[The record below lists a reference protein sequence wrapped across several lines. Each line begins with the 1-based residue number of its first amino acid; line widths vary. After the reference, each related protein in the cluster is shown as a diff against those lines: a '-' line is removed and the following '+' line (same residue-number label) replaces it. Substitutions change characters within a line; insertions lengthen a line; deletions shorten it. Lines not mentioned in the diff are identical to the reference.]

1 VIETAFDGFPS
12 TFRWSA
18 DPRSWQ
24 QSGNCLEI
32 TAAPDTDMF
41 VDPLGDGLPVLSAP
55 RLLGIL
61 DGDLQLQARVG
72 VGFAATF
79 DAGVLLVWVDETN
92 WAKLCFEQSPQG
104 RFTVVSVVTRGRSD
118 DSNGFAVD
126 EREIWLRVSRLD
138 SAFAFHAS
146 TDGKFW
152 HLVRYFTLWPLA
164 RVAYGFEA
172 QSPTGSGCTAT
183 FRDIAWRPD
192 RLTDLR
198 DGS

>member
-1 VIETAFDGFPS
+1 VNKTVLDGFP
-12 TFRWSA
+12 TAFRWSA

-24 QSGNCLEI
+24 LSGDGLEI
-32 TAAPDTDMF
+32 AAGADTDMF

-55 RLLGIL
+55 RLLGVL
-61 DGDLQLQARVG
+61 DGDLQLQARVE
-72 VGFAATF
+72 VGFAATY

-118 DSNGFAVD
+118 DSNGFSVD
-126 EREIWLRVSRLD
+126 EREIWLRVARLGW
-138 SAFAFHAS
+138 AFAFHAS

-152 HLVRYFTLWPLA
+152 HLVRYFTLWPLE

-172 QSPTGSGCTAT
+172 QSPAGSGCTAT
-183 FRDIAWRPD
+183 FRDIAWRPE